1 MRIAGL
7 SDRLFFFSIYKRQS
21 VYCNMRQL
29 NSLEEN
35 ALKISKYSTIAFVI
49 FFFFF
54 IGFVAES
61 ARPLYILGRLILI
74 VWKYIAY
81 VAIKDLLHIN

>member
-1 MRIAGL
+1 
-7 SDRLFFFSIYKRQS
+7 
-21 VYCNMRQL
+21 MRQL

-35 ALKISKYSTIAFVI
+35 ALKISKYSTIAFII

-61 ARPLYILGRLILI
+61 VRPLYILGGLILI
-74 VWKYIAY
+74 VWKYIAK
-81 VAIKDLLHIN
+81 VNILTFSNREMAVKDFEKYKNLEHESGKR

>member
-1 MRIAGL
+1 
-7 SDRLFFFSIYKRQS
+7 
-21 VYCNMRQL
+21 MRQL
-29 NSLEEN
+29 DSLEES

-54 IGFVAES
+54 MDFVAEFV
-61 ARPLYILGRLILI
+61 RLLYILGGLILI

-81 VAIKDLLHIN
+81 VAIKELLHID

>member
-1 MRIAGL
+1 
-7 SDRLFFFSIYKRQS
+7 
-21 VYCNMRQL
+21 MRQL

-54 IGFVAES
+54 IGTHAFEWSIVKQTKNKVNILTFSNREMAVKDFEKYKNLEHES
-61 ARPLYILGRLILI
+61 RKR
-74 VWKYIAY
+74 
-81 VAIKDLLHIN
+81 

>member
-7 SDRLFFFSIYKRQS
+7 SDQLFFCSIYN
-21 VYCNMRQL
+21 CNMRQL

-54 IGFVAES
+54 IDFVAES
-61 ARPLYILGRLILI
+61 VRPLYILGGLILI

-81 VAIKDLLHIN
+81 DAIKDLLHIN

>member
-1 MRIAGL
+1 
-7 SDRLFFFSIYKRQS
+7 
-21 VYCNMRQL
+21 MRQL

-35 ALKISKYSTIAFVI
+35 ALNISKYSTIAFVI

-54 IGFVAES
+54 IDFVTEFV
-61 ARPLYILGRLILI
+61 RHLYILGGLILI

-81 VAIKDLLHIN
+81 IAIKELLHID